1 MTASRPLATVPELGP
16 LLGRLTD
23 TAVPAPRTALA
34 LDDIRYALVSELFE
48 LCAAARDFANEGD
61 AGGAAASLG
70 RRAWLDAWERAV
82 EAVAERVEQRIDLR
96 LRAAA
101 RESRMPA
108 RRLARLLLDDEER
121 RAICV
126 RLGVAGGPFVA
137 ALDALEGTVPA
148 IARDEA
154 ALRRWHDALGHVAR
168 RLEVAWYALADAAA
182 EEEAAW
188 DAEIARVRAWHRAR
202 WPLWAITAVLLGVA
216 GYLGLVL
223 GGFVPV
229 PPFLRAFA
237 DFWWTRP

>member
-1 MTASRPLATVPELGP
+1 MTASRPLATIPELGP

-23 TAVPAPRTALA
+23 TAVATPRTALA
-34 LDDIRYALVSELFE
+34 LDDIRYTLVSELFE
-48 LCAAARDFANEGD
+48 LGAAARDFANEGD
-61 AGGAAASLG
+61 ADGAAASLG

-82 EAVAERVEQRIDLR
+82 SAVAERVEERIDQR

-126 RLGVAGGPFVA
+126 RLGVAGGPFVV

-148 IARDEA
+148 IGRDDA

-188 DAEIARVRAWHRAR
+188 DGEISRVRAWHRAL
-202 WPLWAITAVLLGVA
+202 WPLWTITAIVLGVA

-223 GGFVPV
+223 GGFLPV
-229 PPFLRAFA
+229 PTLLRPFA
-237 DFWWTRP
+237 DFWWSRP

>member
-1 MTASRPLATVPELGP
+1 MSASRSVATIPELGP
-16 LLGRLTD
+16 LLGRLTE
-23 TAVPAPRTALA
+23 TGAAAPPTALA
-34 LDDIRYALVSELFE
+34 LDDIRYALVSDLFE
-48 LCAAARDFANEGD
+48 LGAAARDFAAEAD

-82 EAVAERVEQRIDLR
+82 SAVAARVEERIDYR

-108 RRLARLLLDDEER
+108 SRLARLLLDDEER

-148 IARDEA
+148 MGRDDA
-154 ALRRWHDALGHVAR
+154 ALRHWHDALGHVAR
-168 RLEVAWYALADAAA
+168 RLEVAWYALADAAS

-188 DAEIARVRAWHRAR
+188 DAEIARVRAWHRPR
-202 WPLWAITAVLLGVA
+202 WPLWAITAVVVGAAV
-216 GYLGLVL
+216 YLGLVL

-229 PPFLRAFA
+229 PPFLHGFA
-237 DFWWTRP
+237 DYWWSRP

>member
-188 DAEIARVRAWHRAR
+188 DAEIARVRAWHRPR

>member
-1 MTASRPLATVPELGP
+1 MSTARPLATIPELGP

-23 TAVPAPRTALA
+23 TGDAGPRTGLV
-34 LDDIRYALVSELFE
+34 LDDIRYAMVSELFE
-48 LCAAARDFANEGD
+48 LGAAARDFAAEGD
-61 AGGAAASLG
+61 AAGAAASLG

-82 EAVAERVEQRIDLR
+82 SAVAERVEERIDHR

-101 RESRMPA
+101 RESRMPEK
-108 RRLARLLLDDEER
+108 RLARLLLDDEER

-148 IARDEA
+148 ISRGDA
-154 ALRRWHDALGHVAR
+154 ALRSWHDALGHVAR
-168 RLEVAWYALADAAA
+168 RLEVAWSALATAAA

-188 DAEIARVRAWHRAR
+188 DGEIARVRAWHRPR
-202 WPLWAITAVLLGVA
+202 WPLWIITVLLLGVA
-216 GYLGLVL
+216 LYLGLVL

-229 PPFLRAFA
+229 PAFLRPFA
-237 DFWWTRP
+237 DYWWSRP

>member
-1 MTASRPLATVPELGP
+1 MSGHSLAIVPELGP

-23 TAVPAPRTALA
+23 TADAAPRSGLA

-48 LCAAARDFANEGD
+48 LGAAARDFAAEGD
-61 AGGAAASLG
+61 SGGAAASLG

-82 EAVAERVEQRIDLR
+82 SAVAARVEERIDHR
-96 LRAAA
+96 VRAAA

-108 RRLARLLLDDEER
+108 SRLARLLLDDEER

-148 IARDEA
+148 ISRGDA
-154 ALRRWHDALGHVAR
+154 ALRSWHDALGHVAR

-188 DAEIARVRAWHRAR
+188 DAEVARVRAWHRPR
-202 WPLWAITAVLLGVA
+202 WPLWTISALVLGAAV
-216 GYLGLVL
+216 YLGLVL

-229 PPFLRAFA
+229 PPFLRSFA
-237 DFWWTRP
+237 DYWWSRP

>member
-1 MTASRPLATVPELGP
+1 MSASRSLATIPELGP

-23 TAVPAPRTALA
+23 TGDAGPRTALA
-34 LDDIRYALVSELFE
+34 LDDIRYALVSELFD
-48 LCAAARDFANEGD
+48 LAAAARDFAAEGD
-61 AGGAAASLG
+61 ADGAAASLG

-82 EAVAERVEQRIDLR
+82 SAVAARVEERIDHR

-108 RRLARLLLDDEER
+108 SRLGRLLLDDEER

-148 IARDEA
+148 VGRDAA

-168 RLEVAWYALADAAA
+168 RLEVAWHGLADAAA

-188 DAEIARVRAWHRAR
+188 DAEIARVRAWHRPR
-202 WPLWAITAVLLGVA
+202 WPLWVVTAVVLGIA
-216 GYLGLVL
+216 AYLGLVL
-223 GGFVPV
+223 GGFVAV
-229 PPFLRAFA
+229 PPFLRGFA
-237 DFWWTRP
+237 DFWWSRP